1 MACAWAG
8 AELLAEGTAAVPAGQ
23 RAWLAPS
30 APPTH
35 ISSPAKSPTVLGREQ
50 ATGLGLPHK
59 LEKGLLM
66 LFSSVLAHGSAVSW
80 ACLNERDFKELWL
93 IWFSAQRVQA
103 LGALPGGNTNN
114 PSTLLWDN
122 LFWTKL
128 LYCFGVLEAVVL
140 FLIIFI
146 SAAPQRP
153 YHHQGTIFLAVQN
166 VNQCLPQRG
175 DDLSMSWRLKGGC
188 EGARVQCSKALAHR
202 HPSV

>member
-23 RAWLAPS
+23 RAWLAAS
-30 APPTH
+30 APLTH
-35 ISSPAKSPTVLGREQ
+35 ISSPAQSSTVLGREQ
-50 ATGLGLPHK
+50 ATALGLPHK

-80 ACLNERDFKELWL
+80 ACLNERDFKEFGLG
-93 IWFSAQRVQA
+93 WFSAQRVQA
-103 LGALPGGNTNN
+103 LSALLGGNTNN

-128 LYCFGVLEAVVL
+128 LYCFGVLEAVL

-153 YHHQGTIFLAVQN
+153 YHYQDTIFLAIQN

-188 EGARVQCSKALAHR
+188 EVARVQCTKALAHR

>member
-1 MACAWAG
+1 MCLSWG
-8 AELLAEGTAAVPAGQ
+8 
-23 RAWLAPS
+23 RAPS
-30 APPTH
+30 RGH
-35 ISSPAKSPTVLGREQ
+35 SSSACWPESLAGPLRSTLSCQEPHGAGKGASNRS
-50 ATGLGLPHK
+50 GLPHK

-80 ACLNERDFKELWL
+80 PCLNERDFKEFGLV
-93 IWFSAQRVQA
+93 WFSAQRVQA

-146 SAAPQRP
+146 LAAPQTP
-153 YHHQGTIFLAVQN
+153 YHHQGTIFLAIQN
-166 VNQCLPQRG
+166 VNQCLPRRG